1 MPLSVKRH
9 SAVRVKT
16 GNRQNRFP
24 GRGAL
29 FRYLGFFSGLRLFG
43 RTGER
48 RHVLQQ
54 LITIVIRLFQVVL
67 ETFGILRRDTLQL
80 GITVFTGQEV
90 TQRSVGSLGLQSQGR
105 FALFGQFGVEAI
117 QRPVTAVDGQLAFF
131 HALAHTLAECPG

>member
-1 MPLSVKRH
+1 M
-9 SAVRVKT
+9 
-16 GNRQNRFP
+16 
-24 GRGAL
+24 L

-43 RTGER
+43 RTRER

-67 ETFGILRRDTLQL
+67 ETFGILRRDALQL
-80 GITVFTGQEV
+80 GVTVFTGQEV

-105 FALFGQFGVEAI
+105 FALFGQFGVEAV

-131 HALAHTLAECPG
+131 HALAHALADALVDAGAYAMIRDGPL